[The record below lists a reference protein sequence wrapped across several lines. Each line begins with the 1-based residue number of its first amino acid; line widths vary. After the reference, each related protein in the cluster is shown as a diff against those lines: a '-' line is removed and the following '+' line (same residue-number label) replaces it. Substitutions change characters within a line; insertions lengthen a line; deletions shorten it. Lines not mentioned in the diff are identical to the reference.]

1 VLLGQAVTDTAS
13 LLGTANQPG
22 TPVINPTTAGALA
35 GGNITFTLLGPN
47 DCSTVAFTSSTFA
60 VSGDG
65 TYGTAT
71 FTPTA
76 PGVYH
81 WQASY
86 SGSLPNTLGTS
97 HNATCNDTG
106 EDVIV
111 QQFPTTTV
119 TTPVDVS
126 GTTVSTASIGASVFD
141 HAVVT
146 GAAAGGTPT
155 GTVSFFICDP
165 TQVTGAAGS
174 EVCGTTAGTAVGS
187 PVTATALGAFQSQA
201 TSSPAVVA
209 NQVGVWC
216 FRATYTPNV
225 KFYTGSSDGRHDECF
240 TVTDTTSVGT
250 AQNWLPNDSAT
261 ITSGGSPLSGSV
273 SFVLYTG
280 SNCSGTALY
289 TEPPQTISGAS
300 PQMAITHNT
309 SVTVSASTT
318 VSWLVTY
325 TPSNTTFI
333 SGSSHCEVTSLT
345 ITN

>member
-1 VLLGQAVTDTAS
+1 
-13 LLGTANQPG
+13 
-22 TPVINPTTAGALA
+22 
-35 GGNITFTLLGPN
+35 
-47 DCSTVAFTSSTFA
+47 
-60 VSGDG
+60 
-65 TYGTAT
+65 
-71 FTPTA
+71 
-76 PGVYH
+76 
-81 WQASY
+81 
-86 SGSLPNTLGTS
+86 
-97 HNATCNDTG
+97 
-106 EDVIV
+106 
-111 QQFPTTTV
+111 
-119 TTPVDVS
+119 
-126 GTTVSTASIGASVFD
+126 
-141 HAVVT
+141 
-146 GAAAGGTPT
+146 
-155 GTVSFFICDP
+155 
-165 TQVTGAAGS
+165 
-174 EVCGTTAGTAVGS
+174 
-187 PVTATALGAFQSQA
+187 
-201 TSSPAVVA
+201 VA

-289 TEPPQTISGAS
+289 TEPSQTISGAS